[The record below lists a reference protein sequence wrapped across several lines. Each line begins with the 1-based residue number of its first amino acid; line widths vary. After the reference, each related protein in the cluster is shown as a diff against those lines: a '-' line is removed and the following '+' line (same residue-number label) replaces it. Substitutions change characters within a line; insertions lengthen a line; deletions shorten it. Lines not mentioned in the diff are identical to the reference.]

1 MTEVMKPEELSKR
14 TLVVAPVPD
23 AAEHTVSAEIWT
35 ALTNEINYVA
45 KRIDD
50 GEELTPE
57 DVKKVRSL
65 KNQVEQYLTTFNK
78 AMRDAQTNYKSL
90 IAKRLEILGYGKI
103 ENYIQIQ
110 KKKQTDEQNKRLVS
124 KQTYLRQM
132 LDVYIAET
140 TYVKDTVLAGNL
152 FPAFTQRFPNVNSS
166 AKDKEIKNWGPYE
179 AVVKTTLHILD
190 TFFNDPIFKGSSLLP
205 VTSATMQQL
214 LKYVREGNLEYLSV
228 MREIFAKDAEYLK
241 TLELRNTIRTKE
253 AAVQKILEIASS
265 EATPDEK
272 LDDIRRI
279 INITL

>member
-78 AMRDAQTNYKSL
+78 AMWDAQTNYKSL